1 VDLAEPWLADVG
13 FGDCF
18 REPLRLQ
25 TGAEQLQD
33 GQKFRIRE
41 EGDSFNVEKA
51 EPAGSW
57 KGEYSFSLVPRRLD
71 EFAPMCHYHQTS
83 PESPF
88 TRKRICSRAT
98 PDGRITLADRKLII
112 TRQGHREERILESEE
127 EWQAALQNYFQILL

>member
-1 VDLAEPWLADVG
+1 
-13 FGDCF
+13 
-18 REPLRLQ
+18 RLHTAHNQ
-25 TGAEQLQD
+25 HKNEITLI
-33 GQKFRIRE
+33 IRE
-41 EGDSFNVEKA
+41 EGDSFNVDKA

-57 KGEYSFSLVPRRLD
+57 NGEYSFSLVPRRLD